1 MKITSYAVARPQYY
15 DRGAVSTF
23 FAYNATLGNHAAT
36 TRWTTTI
43 ASGKKL
49 LLEQAEVF
57 LLTASV
63 AATPLRLATRV
74 SITDGTNVTSVAA
87 QDQQQ
92 SASLTTPNY
101 TTVYP
106 YITVYTGEIIYGTT
120 FNDSLTG
127 TVFMATAGKGT
138 TFQS

>member
-15 DRGAVSTF
+15 DRGAVSAF
-23 FAYNATLGNHAAT
+23 FSYSATLGNHAAT

-49 LLEQAEVF
+49 FLEQAEVF
-57 LLTASV
+57 LLTATV
-63 AATPLRLATRV
+63 AAAPLRLATRV
-74 SITDGTNVTSVAA
+74 QITDGTNYTSVVA

-92 SASLTTPNY
+92 SASLYTPNY

-106 YITVYTGEIIYGTT
+106 AITVYAGEIIYGTT
-120 FNDSLTG
+120 FNDSVTG
-127 TVFMATAGKGT
+127 TVFMATAAKGT